1 MTPADHRRPADVV
14 LRRRRIRPETVEL
27 RPPRRRFGLRPTPW
41 LVAGSFA
48 AVIAVGTFLLSLPIA
63 AESRD
68 WTSGWDALFTAASA
82 VCVTG
87 LVRVDTSEHWSGFG
101 EAVILG
107 LFQAGGLGV
116 TIYAGMLIMVA
127 GQRFGLRG
135 REFFGL
141 ELTGAGD
148 WDVRRLLRRVL
159 IFVLVTEIVTFVLLL
174 PWFLERSADANA
186 VWRSLFHAVSAFNNA
201 GFDVMGGRRS
211 MTAEIGSAYPIVVMG
226 VAALLGSLSFV
237 TVFDLRRHRRRWNLD
252 TRVVVV
258 GMVALLAVGMLIFA
272 AGEVQG
278 GHVLDGLGAVD
289 VIANSFFLSVNR
301 TTGMATVDMGA
312 IRDVTA
318 VVLLALMFIG
328 GASTSNASGIK
339 VGAFMVSVAVVLS
352 SLRGRHRAELFGRE
366 LPPAIVLRA
375 VAVVLLGVATV
386 TAGVWALG
394 VTDNDLRF
402 LPTVFEVMS
411 AAANVGWS
419 QGVTAQLSTVGAM
432 VLVALMFVGRLGP
445 LMVALTV
452 PERTQASYHYP
463 AEGLRIG

>member
-1 MTPADHRRPADVV
+1 M
-14 LRRRRIRPETVEL
+14 
-27 RPPRRRFGLRPTPW
+27 
-41 LVAGSFA
+41 
-48 AVIAVGTFLLSLPIA
+48 
-63 AESRD
+63 
-68 WTSGWDALFTAASA
+68 
-82 VCVTG
+82 
-87 LVRVDTSEHWSGFG
+87 DTSEHWSGFG

-318 VVLLALMFIG
+318 AVLLALMFIG

-463 AEGLRIG
+463 VEGLRIG